1 MISRGAQV
9 FRFLVL
15 ALYTTGV
22 GLIYYKQSETVAMLG
37 RNFVEY
43 SELLAE

>member
-1 MISRGAQV
+1 VIRVDGGAGVPIS
-9 FRFLVL
+9 
-15 ALYTTGV
+15 GV

-43 SELLAE
+43 GELLAE